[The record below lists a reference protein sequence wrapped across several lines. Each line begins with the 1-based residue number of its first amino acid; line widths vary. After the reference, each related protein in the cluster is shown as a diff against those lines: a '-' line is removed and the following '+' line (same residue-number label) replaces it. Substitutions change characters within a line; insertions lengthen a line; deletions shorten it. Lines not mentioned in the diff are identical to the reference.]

1 MDIRSATILPAKR
14 EAIELCTK
22 DGLKLIGELA
32 IPEGPIAGT
41 LVTFHPLP
49 THGGYMDSH
58 VYKKASFRLPAL
70 ANIAVLRF
78 NTRGTCSPSGCSE
91 GEFDGGNAERYD
103 VDAAIEFARNKGLP
117 NIWVVG
123 WSFGTEL
130 TLKYAMQDDI
140 QGAIL
145 LSPPL
150 RTVTYEHMKAWAADG
165 RPVKVLVPEH
175 DDFVQPP
182 EAKRRFLPL
191 TQANVIGVPKAKH
204 LWIGE
209 KQASYVLNQIVESV
223 NPDVVS
229 LPKTWDGNYETEQ
242 LQK

>member
-14 EAIELCTK
+14 EAIELHTK

-32 IPEGPIAGT
+32 VPEGSIAGT

-78 NTRGTCSPSGCSE
+78 NTRGTCSPAGCSE
-91 GEFDGGNAERYD
+91 GKFDGGNAEKYD
-103 VDAAIEFARNKGLP
+103 VDAAIEFARSRGLP

-130 TLKYAMQDDI
+130 TLKYAMQDDV

-150 RTVTYEHMKAWAADG
+150 RTVTDEHMKDWAADG
-165 RPVKVLVPEH
+165 RPVKVLVPEY
-175 DDFVQPP
+175 DDFLQPP
-182 EAKRRFLPL
+182 EAKRRFLSL

-204 LWIGE
+204 LWVGE

-223 NPDVVS
+223 NPDAIG
-229 LPKTWDGNYETEQ
+229 LPKTWEGDYATEK
-242 LQK
+242 LPK